1 MFLLFRKNKKINNY
15 FSKKDFS
22 HIRITLDEKKDLRVI
37 EEIFKFFK
45 PNIYFNYFDLVKL
58 MNNNKR
64 LFLLNSKFKRNYGKD
79 LTNTEKL
86 WNKAKNLIPGG
97 NSLLSKNPEIF
108 LNNGW
113 PTYFTKANK
122 FFVWDIDGNKY
133 QDMVMSPG
141 TNVLGYSNSKIDN
154 KIKLAINHSNMSTL
168 NSVEEVELAEKLIE
182 IHPWA
187 NMVKF
192 AKTGGEANAI
202 AIRIARAYQ
211 KNRTKVAF
219 CGYHGWHDWYVAANI
234 KSKKSLDDHLLEG
247 LPVEESQ
254 KN

>member
-1 MFLLFRKNKKINNY
+1 M
-15 FSKKDFS
+15 
-22 HIRITLDEKKDLRVI
+22 
-37 EEIFKFFK
+37 
-45 PNIYFNYFDLVKL
+45 
-58 MNNNKR
+58 
-64 LFLLNSKFKRNYGKD
+64 
-79 LTNTEKL
+79 
-86 WNKAKNLIPGG
+86 
-97 NSLLSKNPEIF
+97 LSKNPEIF

-202 AIRIARAYQ
+202 AIRIAGAYQ

-234 KSKKSLDDHLLEG
+234 KSKIFR
-247 LPVEESQ
+247 
-254 KN
+254 